1 MLEIYTGT
9 SSSSSV
15 SRALCDILQD
25 HSLEQLVK
33 TPTRNQNI
41 LDLFLT
47 NQTEIIQDLEV
58 VDGLSGSD
66 HDAISFTVE
75 SSRPRYTPSKRLVYK
90 FKKADFDA
98 YQNLLS
104 KVPWDCI
111 HMDES
116 VDDNWTKLKNVIIA
130 TANDCIPHTTLKLKR
145 TKNWLSDKTLSAIK
159 KKRRLYRRA
168 KRSGKPNDL
177 NRYRAFSNTVHKLTR
192 RDHHSHVDHISTC

>member
-9 SSSSSV
+9 SSSSPV

-41 LDLFLT
+41 LDLLLT

-75 SSRPRYTPSKRLVYK
+75 SSHPRYTPSKRLVYK
-90 FKKADFDA
+90 FKSADFDA
-98 YQNLLS
+98 YRNVLS

-111 HMDES
+111 RMGES
-116 VDDNWTKLKNVIIA
+116 VDDNWTKLKDVIIA
-130 TANDCIPHTTLKLKR
+130 TA
-145 TKNWLSDKTLSAIK
+145 KTASSA
-159 KKRRLYRRA
+159 L
-168 KRSGKPNDL
+168 P
-177 NRYRAFSNTVHKLTR
+177 
-192 RDHHSHVDHISTC
+192 